1 MKKIINHSETEL
13 KNKSGYWTAKE
24 IEQQPVVW
32 QKVANDI
39 IKNHGEL
46 SGWLE
51 DALSKPL
58 GRIILTGAGTSAYV
72 GETLAPFLSKKLSR
86 PVEAISTTDIVS
98 APEQFLFKE
107 KPTLIISYARSG
119 NSPESVAACELCD
132 QFIDNTYHLII
143 TCNKDG
149 MLAKMDNIDKR
160 RYVLLM
166 PEETND
172 KSFAMTS
179 SFSSMLLATAL
190 IFNLDNR
197 KLEVAI
203 KISNKI
209 LSSEFLEKIEAL
221 SQKNLNRVVCLG
233 SGGLLGIA
241 REASL
246 KILELSNGQLDCY
259 FESPLGFRHG
269 PKLVVDNY
277 TLVLLLGSN
286 DGYTQQY
293 DSDLLKEVKSDRK
306 AENIINLLEELGTSD
321 LEIDDLWL
329 AFPYIL
335 YCQILAFNKSLA
347 LNITPDN
354 PCPTGEANRVV
365 QGVKIYPYVGN

>member
-86 PVEAISTTDIVS
+86 PFEAISTTDIVS

-119 NSPESVAACELCD
+119 NSPESVGACELCD
-132 QFIDNTYHLII
+132 QFIDDTYHLII

-306 AENIINLLEELGTSD
+306 AENIINLLEELGISD

>member
-13 KNKSGYWTAKE
+13 KNKSGYWTARE

-86 PVEAISTTDIVS
+86 PFEAISTTDIVS

>member
-86 PVEAISTTDIVS
+86 PFEAISTTDIVS

-277 TLVLLLGSN
+277 TLVLLLVSN
-286 DGYTQQY
+286 DSYTQQY

-306 AENIINLLEELGTSD
+306 AENIINLLEELGISD

>member
-86 PVEAISTTDIVS
+86 PFEAISTTDIVS

-107 KPTLIISYARSG
+107 KLTLIISYARSG

-306 AENIINLLEELGTSD
+306 AENIINLLEELGISD

>member
-1 MKKIINHSETEL
+1 
-13 KNKSGYWTAKE
+13 
-24 IEQQPVVW
+24 
-32 QKVANDI
+32 
-39 IKNHGEL
+39 
-46 SGWLE
+46 
-51 DALSKPL
+51 
-58 GRIILTGAGTSAYV
+58 
-72 GETLAPFLSKKLSR
+72 LSR
-86 PVEAISTTDIVS
+86 PFEAISTTDIVS

>member
-86 PVEAISTTDIVS
+86 PFEAISTTDIVS

-277 TLVLLLGSN
+277 TLVLLLVSN

-306 AENIINLLEELGTSD
+306 AENIINLLEELGISD

>member
-86 PVEAISTTDIVS
+86 PFEAISTTDIVS

-179 SFSSMLLATAL
+179 SFSSMLL
-190 IFNLDNR
+190 
-197 KLEVAI
+197 LEVAI

-209 LSSEFLEKIEAL
+209 LSSGFLEKIEAL

-306 AENIINLLEELGTSD
+306 AENIINLLEELGISD
-321 LEIDDLWL
+321 IEIDDLPL
-329 AFPYIL
+329 
-335 YCQILAFNKSLA
+335 
-347 LNITPDN
+347 ITLVLL
-354 PCPTGEANRVV
+354 EKR
-365 QGVKIYPYVGN
+365 IE

>member
-86 PVEAISTTDIVS
+86 PFEAISTTDIVS

-306 AENIINLLEELGTSD
+306 AENIINLLEELGISD

>member
-86 PVEAISTTDIVS
+86 PFEAISTTDIVS

-286 DGYTQQY
+286 VGYTQQY

-306 AENIINLLEELGTSD
+306 AENIINLLEELGISD

>member
-86 PVEAISTTDIVS
+86 PFEAISTTDIVS

-149 MLAKMDNIDKR
+149 MLAKMDKIDNR

-172 KSFAMTS
+172 KSFVMTS

-259 FESPLGFRHG
+259 FESPLGCRHG
-269 PKLVVDNY
+269 PKLVVNNK

-306 AENIINLLEELGTSD
+306 AENIINLIEELGNTD

>member
-86 PVEAISTTDIVS
+86 PFEAISTTDIVS

-277 TLVLLLGSN
+277 TLVLVLGSN

-293 DSDLLKEVKSDRK
+293 DSELLKAVKSDRK

>member
-86 PVEAISTTDIVS
+86 PFEAISTTDIVS

-209 LSSEFLEKIEAL
+209 LSSEFLEKIKAL

-306 AENIINLLEELGTSD
+306 AENIINLLEELGISD

>member
-1 MKKIINHSETEL
+1 M
-13 KNKSGYWTAKE
+13 
-24 IEQQPVVW
+24 
-32 QKVANDI
+32 
-39 IKNHGEL
+39 
-46 SGWLE
+46 
-51 DALSKPL
+51 
-58 GRIILTGAGTSAYV
+58 
-72 GETLAPFLSKKLSR
+72 SR
-86 PVEAISTTDIVS
+86 PFEAISTTDIVS

-179 SFSSMLLATAL
+179 SFSSMLLATAI

-203 KISNKI
+203 IISNKI
-209 LSSEFLEKIEAL
+209 LSCELLEKIEAL
-221 SQKNLNRVVCLG
+221 IQKNLNRVVCLG

-306 AENIINLLEELGTSD
+306 AENIINL
-321 LEIDDLWL
+321 
-329 AFPYIL
+329 F
-335 YCQILAFNKSLA
+335 
-347 LNITPDN
+347 
-354 PCPTGEANRVV
+354 
-365 QGVKIYPYVGN
+365 

>member
-86 PVEAISTTDIVS
+86 PFEAISTTDIVS

-269 PKLVVDNY
+269 PKLVVNNN

-306 AENIINLLEELGTSD
+306 AENIINLLEELGISD

-329 AFPYIL
+329 SFPYIL

>member
-1 MKKIINHSETEL
+1 MKKIINHSETDL

-86 PVEAISTTDIVS
+86 PFEAISTTDIVS

-119 NSPESVAACELCD
+119 NSPESIAACELCD

-277 TLVLLLGSN
+277 TLVLLLVSN

-306 AENIINLLEELGTSD
+306 AENIINLLEELGISD

>member
-86 PVEAISTTDIVS
+86 PFEAISTTDIVS

-233 SGGLLGIA
+233 CGGLL
-241 REASL
+241 
-246 KILELSNGQLDCY
+246 
-259 FESPLGFRHG
+259 
-269 PKLVVDNY
+269 
-277 TLVLLLGSN
+277 
-286 DGYTQQY
+286 GYTQQY

>member
-13 KNKSGYWTAKE
+13 KNKSGYWTARE

-86 PVEAISTTDIVS
+86 PFEAISTTDIVS

-209 LSSEFLEKIEAL
+209 LSSEFLEKIKAL

-306 AENIINLLEELGTSD
+306 AENIINLLEELGISD

-329 AFPYIL
+329 SFPYIL

>member
-86 PVEAISTTDIVS
+86 PFEAISTTDIVS

-246 KILELSNGQLDCY
+246 KILELSNGQLGCY

>member
-86 PVEAISTTDIVS
+86 PFEAISTTDIVS

>member
-86 PVEAISTTDIVS
+86 PFEAISTTDIVS

-277 TLVLLLGSN
+277 TLVLLLVSN

-306 AENIINLLEELGTSD
+306 AENIINLLEELGISD

-365 QGVKIYPYVGN
+365 QGVKIYPHVGN

>member
-1 MKKIINHSETEL
+1 MKKIINHSETDL

-86 PVEAISTTDIVS
+86 PFEAISTTDIVS

>member
-86 PVEAISTTDIVS
+86 PFEAISTTDIVS

-306 AENIINLLEELGTSD
+306 AENIINLLEELGISD

-329 AFPYIL
+329 SFPYIL

>member
-86 PVEAISTTDIVS
+86 PFEAISTTDIVS

-347 LNITPDN
+347 INITPDN